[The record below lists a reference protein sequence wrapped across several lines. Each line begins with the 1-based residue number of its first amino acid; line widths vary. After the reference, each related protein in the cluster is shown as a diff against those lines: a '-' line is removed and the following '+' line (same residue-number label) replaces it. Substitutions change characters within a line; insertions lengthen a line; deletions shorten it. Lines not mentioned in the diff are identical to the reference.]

1 MQRILTSEQE
11 QWLQRERR
19 LLADLRELAVRLE
32 APAGDLALLQQSQAQ
47 LDELFLLVVVGEFNA
62 GKTAFLNALLG
73 ERLLKEGVLPTTS
86 QIQLLRHSS
95 QPSRAAVSPD
105 QVEIGLSVEWLRE
118 INLVDTPGTNA
129 VLQDHQLLTEHFIP
143 RSDLVLFVTSADR
156 PFSESERQLL
166 LRIRGWGK
174 KIVLVINKIDLVED
188 VADQR
193 QIVEFV
199 AQNGAQLLGEPPRV
213 FPISARLALE
223 AKQAQGGGPLAQ
235 NELWQ
240 RSRFGELERYLLA
253 ALDASERL
261 HLKLSAPLGVAGQL
275 SGAYR
280 QRVDGRAAVLRGDF
294 AAIDHTEA
302 QLVAYEADQRRDF
315 KYHLS
320 HVDNILYE
328 MAERGDRFFN
338 ETLRFERLFDLVNS
352 DKVRAEFERAVVAG
366 TSLAVERQV
375 SDLIDW
381 IVASDYRQWQAV
393 MGYLSQRAAAHTDK
407 MVGQVGGS
415 FELNRQALLGS
426 VGRAA
431 QRVVDSYDP
440 QAESLKLTQQ
450 VQATLMQT
458 AAVEAGA
465 LGLGTLLVAVLNTT
479 LLDITGVLGA
489 SALAVLG
496 FYVLPYRR
504 SRLKQELRR
513 AIGALRSQ
521 LAESLERQ
529 FEKELADSLQRL
541 RASIAP
547 YTRFVRVEREKL
559 EAVGGELDRLQQEL
573 AALRVVTA
581 RVLPGTE
588 LPRSSHG

>member
-302 QLVAYEADQRRDF
+302 QLVAYEADQRREF

>member
-1 MQRILTSEQE
+1 MTSEQE

>member
-32 APAGDLALLQQSQAQ
+32 APAGDLALLQQTQAQ

-95 QPSRAAVSPD
+95 QPSRAAVSPG

-166 LRIRGWGK
+166 LRIRAWGK

-223 AKQAQGGGPLAQ
+223 AKRAQGGGPLAQ

-275 SGAYR
+275 NGAYR

-338 ETLRFERLFDLVNS
+338 ETLRLERLFDLVNS

-407 MVGQVGGS
+407 IVGQVGGT
-415 FELNRQALLGS
+415 FELNRQVLLGS

-431 QRVVDSYDP
+431 QRVVDTYDP

-521 LAESLERQ
+521 LAESLDRQ

-559 EAVGGELDRLQQEL
+559 EAVSGELDRLQQEL

-581 RVLPGTE
+581 RALPGTE
-588 LPRSSHG
+588 LSRSSHG

>member
-1 MQRILTSEQE
+1 MQRILTGEQE

-19 LLADLRELAVRLE
+19 LLADLRELAVRLD
-32 APAGDLALLQQSQAQ
+32 ASADDLALLQQTQAQ

-95 QPSRAAVSPD
+95 QPSRAAASPG
-105 QVEIGLSVEWLRE
+105 QVEIGLSVDWLRE

-166 LRIRGWGK
+166 LRIRAWGK
-174 KIVLVINKIDLVED
+174 KIVLVSNKIDLIED
-188 VADQR
+188 IADQR

-223 AKQAQGGGPLAQ
+223 AKQAQRDGPLAQ

-261 HLKLSAPLGVAGQL
+261 HLKLSTPLGVAGQL
-275 SGAYR
+275 NDVYR

-338 ETLRFERLFDLVNS
+338 ETLRIERLFDLVNS

-366 TSLAVERQV
+366 TSLAIERQV

-393 MGYLSQRAAAHTDK
+393 MDYLSQRAAAHTDK
-407 MVGQVGGS
+407 IVGQVGGT

-431 QRVVDSYDP
+431 QRVVDTYDP

-450 VQATLMQT
+450 VQATLVQT

-513 AIGALRSQ
+513 AIGELRSQ
-521 LAESLERQ
+521 LAESLDRQ

-541 RASIAP
+541 RAAIAP

-559 EAVGGELDRLQQEL
+559 EAMRSELGRLQQEL
-573 AALRVVTA
+573 AELRVVTA
-581 RVLPGTE
+581 RA
-588 LPRSSHG
+588 LPRTDSPRSRHG

>member
-1 MQRILTSEQE
+1 
-11 QWLQRERR
+11 
-19 LLADLRELAVRLE
+19 
-32 APAGDLALLQQSQAQ
+32 
-47 LDELFLLVVVGEFNA
+47 
-62 GKTAFLNALLG
+62 
-73 ERLLKEGVLPTTS
+73 
-86 QIQLLRHSS
+86 
-95 QPSRAAVSPD
+95 
-105 QVEIGLSVEWLRE
+105 
-118 INLVDTPGTNA
+118 
-129 VLQDHQLLTEHFIP
+129 
-143 RSDLVLFVTSADR
+143 
-156 PFSESERQLL
+156 
-166 LRIRGWGK
+166 
-174 KIVLVINKIDLVED
+174 
-188 VADQR
+188 
-193 QIVEFV
+193 
-199 AQNGAQLLGEPPRV
+199 
-213 FPISARLALE
+213 
-223 AKQAQGGGPLAQ
+223 
-235 NELWQ
+235 
-240 RSRFGELERYLLA
+240 
-253 ALDASERL
+253 
-261 HLKLSAPLGVAGQL
+261 
-275 SGAYR
+275 
-280 QRVDGRAAVLRGDF
+280 VLRGDF

-338 ETLRFERLFDLVNS
+338 ETLRIERLFDLVNS

-366 TSLAVERQV
+366 TSLAIERQV

-393 MGYLSQRAAAHTDK
+393 MDYLSQRAAAHTDK
-407 MVGQVGGS
+407 IVGQVGGT

-431 QRVVDSYDP
+431 QRVVDTYDP

-450 VQATLMQT
+450 VQATLVQT

-513 AIGALRSQ
+513 AIGELRSQ
-521 LAESLERQ
+521 LAESLDRQ

-541 RASIAP
+541 RAAIAP

-559 EAVGGELDRLQQEL
+559 EAMRSELGRLQQEL
-573 AALRVVTA
+573 AELRVVTA
-581 RVLPGTE
+581 RA
-588 LPRSSHG
+588 LPRTDSPRSRHG

>member
-19 LLADLRELAVRLE
+19 LRADLRELAVRLE

-302 QLVAYEADQRRDF
+302 QLVAYEADQRREF

>member
-95 QPSRAAVSPD
+95 QPPRAAVSPD

-302 QLVAYEADQRRDF
+302 QLVAYEADQRREF